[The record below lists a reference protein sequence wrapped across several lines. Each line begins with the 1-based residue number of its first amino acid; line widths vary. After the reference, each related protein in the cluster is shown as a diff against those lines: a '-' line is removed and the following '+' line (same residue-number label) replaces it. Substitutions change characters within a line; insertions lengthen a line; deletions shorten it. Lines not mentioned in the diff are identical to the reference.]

1 MKFVLENIRCLFVL
15 GRVHGIKVVKGE
27 EKILNA
33 TLSDEVKSYIEQK
46 HQQRKTLSFVKNNRA
61 DNGSFL

>member
-1 MKFVLENIRCLFVL
+1 VL